1 MVNISLFNF
10 NKIKLNTDNKSFVK
24 DIKCSKKTIE
34 EINRLEIIKEIKGL
48 NKINS
53 LLNKKKFKN
62 KDLIFFGLGGSSLGI
77 KTIVESLNHEDIFK
91 NSIYII
97 DNVDGEYFGKIFS
110 KINIKSTNFIFISKS
125 GQTFEIKNLLT
136 ETLKKIKE
144 KKIEISSC
152 LYFITENNS
161 GYLNTFGKKN
171 NVETFH
177 INPNIGGRFSVLS
190 KSSLI
195 ACEMMDVNWKKIIIG
210 AMSAYKKLYLN
221 GFKEINYLSNFYYK
235 HLGKN
240 KTNTGLIS
248 YKNNLDSFGEWFMQL
263 WGESL
268 GKIRDD
274 GLEMGLTPSRYLGP
288 KDQHSQL
295 QLILDGPKDK
305 TITFISIKKS
315 ISGNKFLHRSALKE
329 KNATLSALR
338 EKKVPYIEL
347 EIDFLD
353 EKVLGELF
361 LIFELTTIILAKK
374 MKINPFDQP
383 AVELIKKNL

>member
-10 NKIKLNTDNKSFVK
+10 NKIKLNTDNISFIK

-34 EINRLEIIKEIKGL
+34 EINRLEIIKEIKEL

-77 KTIVESLNHEDIFK
+77 KTIVESLNHENSFK
-91 NSIYII
+91 NSIYIV
-97 DNVDGEYFGKIFS
+97 DNVDGEYFEKIFS
-110 KINIKSTNFIFISKS
+110 QINIKSTNFIFISKS
-125 GQTFEIKNLLT
+125 GQTFEIKNLLA

-144 KKIEISSC
+144 KKIGISTC

-171 NVETFH
+171 NIETFH

-195 ACEMMDVNWKKIIIG
+195 ACEMMNIDWRKIIIG
-210 AMSAYKKLYLN
+210 ATSAYKKLYLN

-274 GLEMGLTPSRYLGP
+274 GVEMGLTPSRYLGP

-305 TITFISIKKS
+305 TITFISIKKC
-315 ISGNKFLHRSALKE
+315 ISGNKFLHSSALKE
-329 KNATLSALR
+329 KNATLSALQ

-347 EIDFLD
+347 EIDLLD

-374 MKINPFDQP
+374 MKINAFDQP

>member
-1 MVNISLFNF
+1 MMNI
-10 NKIKLNTDNKSFVK
+10 DW
-24 DIKCSKKTIE
+24 
-34 EINRLEIIKEIKGL
+34 R
-48 NKINS
+48 
-53 LLNKKKFKN
+53 
-62 KDLIFFGLGGSSLGI
+62 
-77 KTIVESLNHEDIFK
+77 
-91 NSIYII
+91 
-97 DNVDGEYFGKIFS
+97 
-110 KINIKSTNFIFISKS
+110 
-125 GQTFEIKNLLT
+125 
-136 ETLKKIKE
+136 
-144 KKIEISSC
+144 
-152 LYFITENNS
+152 
-161 GYLNTFGKKN
+161 
-171 NVETFH
+171 
-177 INPNIGGRFSVLS
+177 
-190 KSSLI
+190 
-195 ACEMMDVNWKKIIIG
+195 KIIIG
-210 AMSAYKKLYLN
+210 ATSAYKKLYLN

-274 GLEMGLTPSRYLGP
+274 GVEMGLTPSRYLGP

-305 TITFISIKKS
+305 TITFISIKKC
-315 ISGNKFLHRSALKE
+315 ISGNKFLHSSALKE
-329 KNATLSALR
+329 KNATLSALQ

-347 EIDFLD
+347 EIDLLD

-374 MKINPFDQP
+374 MKINAFDQP